1 MKRYLINLIIFV
13 ILIITIINIPNQ
25 VNAVENIINVG
36 DGIKIA
42 EDMPG
47 PVGGAGG
54 GDVISGEIN
63 TGSYKPTIS
72 NNTRANSMISKIFGA
87 LQVFGAVATVI
98 SIAMIGINIILGS
111 SDEKAQG
118 KGKAVGIL
126 FGAIMIAGISTIAK
140 LILSVVE

>member
-47 PVGGAGG
+47 PVGGGG
-54 GDVISGEIN
+54 GVISGEIN

-72 NNTRANSMISKIFGA
+72 NNSRANSMISKIFGA
-87 LQVFGAVATVI
+87 LQVVGGIAIVI
-98 SIAMIGINIILGS
+98 SIAMIGFNSILGS
-111 SDEKAQG
+111 ADEKAQG

-126 FGAIMIAGISTIAK
+126 FGAIMIACVSTIAK

>member
-1 MKRYLINLIIFV
+1 MKRYLIKT
-13 ILIITIINIPNQ
+13 ILIIILSITIIYIPNQ
-25 VNAVENIINVG
+25 VNASQNININS
-36 DGIKIA
+36 IEIA
-42 EDMPG
+42 EAMAG
-47 PVGGAGG
+47 PEGG
-54 GDVISGEIN
+54 GSGTSGEIN

-72 NNTRANSMISKIFGA
+72 NNSRANSMISKIFGA

-111 SDEKAQG
+111 ADEKAQG

-126 FGAIMIAGISTIAK
+126 FGAIMIVGVSTIAK